1 MGLLANYNIKK
12 LKEFYSLTH
21 FVETGTFKGK
31 SICDI
36 LELYFISYSTVEI
49 IPTWFQQACTRFFL
63 YRNVAC
69 FLGDS
74 VETLPEMLEP
84 IPDNENIL
92 FWLDAHL
99 INNYTPENSELEIFE
114 DVNIFPLQRELTVI
128 LKNRDICNDV
138 FICDDA
144 RMYLNIPFDSP
155 LPDKSSRCYGD
166 IYDFIISKF
175 SETHFVTVDF
185 RYDGS
190 FIMLPK
196 KFFNNIL

>member
-1 MGLLANYNIKK
+1 MGLLANYNIKR

-36 LELYFISYSTVEI
+36 LELDFISYSTVEI
-49 IPTWFQQACTRFFL
+49 IPTWYQQAGTRFFL
-63 YRNVAC
+63 YPNVKC
-69 FLGDS
+69 YLGDS

-84 IPDNENIL
+84 IPDNEHIL

-99 INNYTPENSELEIFE
+99 INEYTPENSEVENIE
-114 DVNIFPLQRELTVI
+114 EVNIFPLKRELTVI
-128 LKNRDICNDV
+128 LENRDVVNDV
-138 FICDDA
+138 FICDDV
-144 RMYLNIPFDSP
+144 RMYLNMPFESP
-155 LPDKSSRCYGD
+155 LPDKSSRCYSD
-166 IYDFIISKF
+166 IYNFIISKF
-175 SETHFVTVDF
+175 SETHFVAVDL